1 MAIMAAHVLVVEDN
15 ALIALDLESILM
27 DAGFTVDCVASGEQ
41 ALEAASPGLAAAVVS
56 LRLNGSMEG
65 REVIGALRRRY
76 PGLPVVVVTGFGDRS
91 PEADLRGLGG
101 PTARLMKPWIS
112 AELLERLRAVIAS
125 SDGTASGRS
134 GAKGRRSLTLM
145 PA

>member
-1 MAIMAAHVLVVEDN
+1 MATMAAHVLVVEDD
-15 ALIALDLESILM
+15 ALIALDLEDVLM

-41 ALEAASPGLAAAVVS
+41 ALAASAPDLAAAVVS

-65 REVIGALRRRY
+65 REVIGALRRRF
-76 PGLPVVVVTGFGDRS
+76 PKLPVVVVTGFGDRA

-101 PTARLMKPWIS
+101 PTARLMKPWNP
-112 AELLERLRAVIAS
+112 AQLVETLCAAIAS
-125 SDGTASGRS
+125 IDGTASGRS
-134 GAKGRRSLTLM
+134 GAKGRRSLKLM